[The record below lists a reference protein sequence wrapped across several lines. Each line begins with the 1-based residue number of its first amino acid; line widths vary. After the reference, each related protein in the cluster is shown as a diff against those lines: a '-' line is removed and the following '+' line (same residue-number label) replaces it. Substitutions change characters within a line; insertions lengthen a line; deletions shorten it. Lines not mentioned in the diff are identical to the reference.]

1 MGVVKLSTAG
11 ILDYQKYSSALAGN
25 TPYSPIPPSSYDLL
39 ETEILTGTQASVTF
53 SNLNS
58 TYGADYQHLQIRAT
72 MDATGNFGTVYD
84 VFATLNGDTGANY
97 NSHGIRGNGSS
108 FYPYYSAS
116 TNFTALTGST
126 TSAGGAFAGAIIDIL
141 DPFETTKY
149 TTLRSFTG
157 LGAYTVGLQ
166 SVLWR
171 NTAALTSLTLTPH
184 GSTSFV
190 VSSRF
195 SLYGLKAA

>member
-1 MGVVKLSTAG
+1 MPIKSLSRSS
-11 ILDYQKYSSALAGN
+11 LLSFEKYSSMLAGN
-25 TPYSPIPPSSYDLL
+25 AAFAPSAYDLL
-39 ETEILTGTQASVTF
+39 ETEILTGTQSSVTF
-53 SNLNS
+53 SSLNS

-84 VFATLNGDTGANY
+84 VFATLNGDTGSNY
-97 NSHGIRGNGSS
+97 DSHHMRGTGSTV
-108 FYPYYSAS
+108 YSAYS
-116 TNFTALTGST
+116 SSATNFIALTNST
-126 TSAGGAFAGAIIDIL
+126 TSAGASFSAAVIDIL

-157 LGAYTVGLQ
+157 SASYQVGLQ

-171 NTAALTSLTLTPH
+171 NTAALTTFTLTPH

-190 VSSRF
+190 AGSRF